1 LGAITIAADAVRPA
15 ASATSVVG
23 GIAVYVPLAGIID
36 FAEERARLEKEIVKT
51 ESYVAATMKKLQ
63 NESFVSR
70 APEEVVEA
78 ERQKVAT
85 SEASLERLR
94 HTLDSISE

>member
-1 LGAITIAADAVRPA
+1 
-15 ASATSVVG
+15 
-23 GIAVYVPLAGIID
+23 
-36 FAEERARLEKEIVKT
+36 
-51 ESYVAATMKKLQ
+51 MKKLQ